1 MALPAQVL
9 PRSGEYRQRLVVIG
23 NGMAGMR
30 TVEELLRIDAS
41 RYQITVFGA
50 EPHGNYNRI
59 LLSPLLSG
67 EKNLDDIMLHPLQWY
82 ADNGVELVAGDAV
95 VAIDRPRRQVLARSG
110 RMQGYDRLLIATGSR
125 PVVLPVP
132 GHTLPGVITFRGIAD
147 VETMLDAA
155 RAHRHAV
162 VIGGGLLGVEA
173 ANGLS
178 RRGMD
183 VTLVHRSDV
192 LLNQQLDADGALLLS
207 RKLEQRGLRLRLN
220 HDTAAILG
228 EDRVRGLRFTSG
240 EEIPADLVVMA
251 VGVRPET
258 ELAKQAGLRC
268 ERGIVVDDTL
278 QTYDPRVYAVGECVQ
293 HRDTTFGLVAPVWEQ
308 ASVCATHL
316 AAFGHRHYRSA
327 RTATR
332 LKVTG
337 IDLYS
342 AGDFIGGA
350 GTEDLVLRD
359 PRRGVYKRLVLKD
372 DRVIGAI
379 LYGDAADGG
388 WYFEMIQEGRDIAPI
403 RDHLLFGRAF
413 CEVAA

>member
-9 PRSGEYRQRLVVIG
+9 PRSGERRQHLVVIG

-67 EKNLDDIMLHPLQWY
+67 EKTLDDIMLHPRQWY

-95 VAIDRPRRQVLARSG
+95 VAIDRPRRQVVARSG
-110 RMQGYDRLLIATGSR
+110 RIQAYDRLLIATGSR

-132 GHTLPGVITFRGIAD
+132 GHTLPGVITFRGIGD

-155 RAHRHAV
+155 RTHRHAV
-162 VIGGGLLGVEA
+162 VIGGGLLGIEA

-192 LLNQQLDADGALLLS
+192 LLNQQLDAAAALLLS

-228 EDRVRGLRFTSG
+228 EDRVRSLRFTSG
-240 EEIPADLVVMA
+240 EEIAADLVVMA
-251 VGVRPET
+251 VGVRPEA

-268 ERGIVVDDTL
+268 GRGIVVDDTL
-278 QTYDPRVYAVGECVQ
+278 QTYDPRIYAVGECVQ
-293 HRDTTFGLVAPVWEQ
+293 HRDATFGLVAPVWEQ

-316 AAFGHRHYRSA
+316 AALGHRRYRSA
-327 RTATR
+327 STATR

-359 PRRGVYKRLVLKD
+359 PRRGVYKRLVLKN

-388 WYFEMIQEGRDIAPI
+388 WYFEMMQEGRDIAAI
-403 RDHLLFGRAF
+403 RDRLLFGRAF
-413 CEVAA
+413 CEMAA